1 MRRLLR
7 TCAAGGALLFEGV
20 GAWVCGPPVSAAVRR
35 AGAVQRA
42 AAPQRGAWSNAH
54 TTTTSMAV
62 ELPTAH
68 EVEAFTATRKQLL
81 STYDAVRLCARH
93 ESASDSVTIDLL
105 GDTLLVQTWK
115 EPITADDT
123 SASALRLA
131 DDISAVLGTPQP
143 LKLFFSHRGRGIRT
157 KTKGRDGTYDS
168 LKADLEQASRWGG
181 GVNATMT
188 EAGLK
193 FLTLLSPARDP
204 GLHLV
209 SKRCIKRRRAQ
220 AHARC
225 ACTRADPNFANIHVR
240 ARAYTFV
247 YHVRKHIRCALI

>member
-7 TCAAGGALLFEGV
+7 TCAAGALIFEGV
-20 GAWVCGPPVSAAVRR
+20 GAWVWGPPVGAVARR
-35 AGAVQRA
+35 AGAVHRA
-42 AAPQRGAWSNAH
+42 AAPQRGSSSSAASSS
-54 TTTTSMAV
+54 SMVVA
-62 ELPTAH
+62 LPTAH

-81 STYDAVRLCARH
+81 SAYEAVRLCARH

-115 EPITADDT
+115 EPMTADDT

-131 DDISAVLGTPQP
+131 DDISAALGTPQP

-157 KTKGRDGTYDS
+157 KTKGRDGTYDA

-181 GVNATMT
+181 GENASMT

-209 SKRCIKRRRAQ
+209 SNR
-220 AHARC
+220 
-225 ACTRADPNFANIHVR
+225 
-240 ARAYTFV
+240 
-247 YHVRKHIRCALI
+247 